1 MSKQA
6 PVNSLNSSIGTA
18 FLDHDLTILRCD
30 NVWAG
35 IASRLGRTP
44 VSNVVPGANISQL
57 IGKSLPDWTARYHRA
72 LRGEASYD
80 RVVLKGQETGGP
92 PGAATSSWDIYAFP
106 VLDEA
111 GVLSIVEVAINV
123 TVTLESA
130 VLAGLP
136 DVCLVL
142 TKDGFILGCYGGNL
156 VDFFGT
162 PQVLIGAH
170 LRDIVPSAAIGQ
182 VDLALAQ
189 VEQAARE
196 AWMAHDARAA
206 EQAPAR
212 SSPGIE
218 VLDPSETGGVVATIE
233 YAVGNG
239 FESRVYEAR
248 FAPLSEPGS
257 IVMVRDVTEAR
268 RAQAIQEG
276 QSRFL
281 ELLATGG
288 LFTET
293 LRALISMLEEQSP
306 GMSGLILLADA
317 HGKHLHVGAS
327 VSLPDDYLQAIDG
340 LEIGPMAGSC
350 GAAAHFKRRIV
361 IDNIDT
367 NPRWE
372 GLRSLALAHG
382 LKACWAQPVIGD
394 DGRILG
400 AFAMYHRTA
409 RTPSRVEVRALETA
423 ARLVRVAIEQRQAKE
438 KLEAEY
444 ARLELRIEER
454 TREIEQRRRVA
465 EGLREILAALNSN
478 RALEDVLDLIMAQ
491 AEEFLGAEAAV
502 LYRLEAEGEGLRVVA
517 SHNLPPEPYGELR
530 AHITIPVTRD
540 LVGWSV
546 ATGRP
551 VVASDT
557 EEVAYDY
564 SWPPELGSAKTRANW
579 WPSWATGRFHSLLA
593 IPLAGK
599 SRIYGSVVLCFSMPR
614 VFSQEELNLA
624 ISFADQ
630 ATLAIEN
637 TQLREEA
644 EQAAVA
650 AERSRLARELHDSVT
665 QTLFSASLIAEV
677 LPRLW
682 TNSEADGRKRLE
694 QLRQLTRGALAEMRS
709 LLLEL
714 RPATLMEVG
723 LPELLKQLVEATS
736 GRAGIPIELV
746 ISDSA
751 ACSPPAQV
759 RVALYR
765 IAQEALSNVVKHS
778 AAVSARVELRCEN
791 EDLPAVGDKL
801 SVTLIVGDDGRG
813 FDIQS
818 IPAHRLGIRIMHER
832 AAEVGASV
840 AIESRQDGGTE
851 VVARWRGPCGDEC
864 LDDMA

>member
-1 MSKQA
+1 MSKQT
-6 PVNSLNSSIGTA
+6 PSNSLSSSIGTA
-18 FLDHDLTILRCD
+18 FLDHNLTILRCD

-35 IASRLGRTP
+35 IAARLGRTSA
-44 VSNVVPGANISQL
+44 SNVVSGVNIQQL
-57 IGKSLPDWTARYHRA
+57 IGESLPDWTARYRRA
-72 LRGEASYD
+72 LCGEATYD

-106 VLDEA
+106 VTDEA
-111 GVLSIVEVAINV
+111 SVLSIVEVAINV

-156 VDFFGT
+156 RDFFGT

-170 LRDIVPSAAIGQ
+170 LKDIIPSAAVDQ
-182 VDLALAQ
+182 VEWALAK

-196 AWMAHDARAA
+196 AWIAHDA
-206 EQAPAR
+206 ESTEEMPAR

-218 VLDPSETGGVVATIE
+218 VLDPSETGGAVATIE
-233 YAVGNG
+233 YAVGSG

-306 GMSGLILLADA
+306 GMSGLIFLADA
-317 HGKHLHVGAS
+317 QGKHLHVGAS

-340 LEIGPMAGSC
+340 LEISPMAGSC
-350 GAAAHFKRRIV
+350 EAAAHFKRRIV
-361 IDNIDT
+361 IDNIAT
-367 NPRWE
+367 NPRWA
-372 GLRSLALAHG
+372 GLRNLALAHD
-382 LKACWAQPVIGD
+382 LKACWAQPVISD

-400 AFAMYHRTA
+400 VFAMYHRA
-409 RTPSRVEVRALETA
+409 VRTPSRVEVRALETA

-438 KLEAEY
+438 ELEAEY
-444 ARLELRIEER
+444 AQLELRIEER

-478 RALEDVLDLIMAQ
+478 RALEEVLDLIMAQ
-491 AEEFLGAEAAV
+491 AAEFLGAEAAV
-502 LYRLEAEGEGLRVVA
+502 LYKLEAEGEGLRVA
-517 SHNLPPEPYGELR
+517 ATYSLPPEPYGNLR
-530 AHITIPVTRD
+530 AHVTIPVTRD

-564 SWPPELGSAKTRANW
+564 SWPSELGSAKTRTDW

-593 IPLAGK
+593 IPLTGK
-599 SRIYGSVVLCFSMPR
+599 SSIHGSIVLCFSMPR

-624 ISFADQ
+624 VSFADQ
-630 ATLAIEN
+630 TSLAIEN

-644 EQAAVA
+644 EEAAVA

-665 QTLFSASLIAEV
+665 QTLFSASLMAEV
-677 LPRLW
+677 LPKLW
-682 TNSEADGRKRLE
+682 ANSEAEGRKRLE

-714 RPATLMEVG
+714 RPATLMEVA

-736 GRAGIPIELV
+736 GRADIPIELV
-746 ISDSA
+746 IRDSA
-751 ACSPPAQV
+751 TCSPPAQV

-765 IAQEALSNVVKHS
+765 IAQEAVSNIIKHS
-778 AAVSARVELRCEN
+778 AATSAWVKLECEN
-791 EDLPAVGDKL
+791 MELPAISDEL

-813 FDIQS
+813 FDIHS

-832 AAEVGASV
+832 AAEIGASV
-840 AIESRQDGGTE
+840 AIESRRDGGTE
-851 VVARWRGPCGDEC
+851 VVAKWRGPSADE
-864 LDDMA
+864 